1 MNVKSYAGSSRIED
15 GESRMEDRW
24 LKIAQSR
31 STILYL
37 LFSILFFSIPAT
49 AQETNP
55 CAAVLE
61 RAEDQYDLRE
71 YDEALKLLQE
81 CPAAQF
87 LEPRQ
92 QLRAHKLEALARLQL
107 GAENEAEKAVE
118 SLLDLRPNFSPNE
131 RQDPASFIELV
142 NKIKAR
148 RAKKSDKKW
157 YWIGGG
163 GLVAGAVAAFL
174 IFRDEGLSRLP
185 EAPDPPK

>member
-1 MNVKSYAGSSRIED
+1 MRESRFVNSEKHFKLRIEN
-15 GESRMEDRW
+15 
-24 LKIAQSR
+24 LKFKIFNLQFSM
-31 STILYL
+31 L
-37 LFSILFFSIPAT
+37 LLLMATAT
-49 AQETNP
+49 AQEQSP

-71 YDEALKLLQE
+71 YDEVLKLLQQ

-107 GAENEAEKAVE
+107 GSENEAEKAVE
-118 SLLDLRPNFSPNE
+118 SLLDLRPNFSPDE
-131 RQDPASFIELV
+131 QQDPAAFVELV
-142 NKIKAR
+142 NKIKAQ

-174 IFRDEGLSRLP
+174 IFKDEGLSRLP
-185 EAPDPPK
+185 EAPDPPR

>member
-1 MNVKSYAGSSRIED
+1 MKESSFVRRSRIED
-15 GESRMEDRW
+15 RRLRIVDRESWMASLRF
-24 LKIAQSR
+24 
-31 STILYL
+31 TILYL
-37 LFSILFFSIPAT
+37 LFSILFFSTTAR
-49 AQETNP
+49 AQEQNP

-71 YDEALKLLQE
+71 YDEALKLLQQ
-81 CPAAQF
+81 CPAEQF

-107 GAENEAEKAVE
+107 GSEKEAEQAVE
-118 SLLDLRPNFSPNE
+118 SLLDLRPNYSPDE

-142 NKIKAR
+142 NMIKAR

-163 GLVAGAVAAFL
+163 LAAGAVVAFL
-174 IFRDEGLSRLP
+174 VFREDGLSRLP

>member
-1 MNVKSYAGSSRIED
+1 MKESSFVRRSKIEGRRLMRVDRGS
-15 GESRMEDRW
+15 W
-24 LKIAQSR
+24 IASLLF
-31 STILYL
+31 TILYP
-37 LFSILFFSIPAT
+37 LFSILFFSTALR
-49 AQETNP
+49 AQEQSP

-71 YDEALKLLQE
+71 YDEALKLLQQ
-81 CPAAQF
+81 CPAEQF

-107 GAENEAEKAVE
+107 GSEKEAEQAVE
-118 SLLDLRPNFSPNE
+118 RLLDLRPNYSPDE

-163 GLVAGAVAAFL
+163 VAAGAVVAYL
-174 IFRDEGLSRLP
+174 LLRDEGLSRLP
-185 EAPDPPK
+185 EAPDPPR